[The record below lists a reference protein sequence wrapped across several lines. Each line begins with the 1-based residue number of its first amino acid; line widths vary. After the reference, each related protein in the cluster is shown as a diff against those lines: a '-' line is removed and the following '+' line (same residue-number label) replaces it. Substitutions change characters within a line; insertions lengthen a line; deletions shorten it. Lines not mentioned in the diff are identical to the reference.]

1 MIKLETNKQDF
12 LSRKELEKYD
22 YDFLNDLYIQFD
34 YHEGC
39 SFGWKTVDSLLSQ
52 ILFHE
57 KVIAEIKPKVVLEIG
72 TYKSMYPYFLKKNLP
87 DVKVHTFG
95 INEESQK
102 CVDLVNQYFVEN
114 FVTFYAG
121 DSTKT
126 LTEFEPENITFD
138 MAWVDGGHTYDVA
151 YSDLINCARLEIPE
165 ILIDDVDMG
174 DVRRALNE
182 FLNNTYENDNDEYS
196 YEVVDQ
202 SRSERMITR
211 ISKIKNVSRV

>member
-1 MIKLETNKQDF
+1 MQLETNKQDF

-22 YDFLNDLYIQFD
+22 YDFLNDLYVQFD
-34 YHEGC
+34 HHEGC

-57 KVIAEIKPKVVLEIG
+57 KVITEIKPKVVLEIG

-102 CVDLVNQYFVEN
+102 CVDLVNLYFGEN
-114 FVTFYAG
+114 FVTFYVG
-121 DSTKT
+121 DSTET
-126 LTEFEPENITFD
+126 LTEFEPEDINFD
-138 MAWVDGGHTYDVA
+138 LAWVDGGHTYDVA
-151 YSDLINCARLEIPE
+151 YSDLINCARFEIPE

-174 DVRRALNE
+174 DVRRALTQ
-182 FLNNTYENDNDEYS
+182 FLSNNYENENGEYS
-196 YEVVDQ
+196 YEIADQ
-202 SRSERMITR
+202 SKNERMITR
-211 ISKIKNVSRV
+211 VCKTKK

>member
-1 MIKLETNKQDF
+1 MHLDTNKQDF
-12 LSRKELEKYD
+12 LSRQELEKYD
-22 YDFLNDLYIQFD
+22 YDFLNELYAQFD
-34 YHEGC
+34 DDEGC
-39 SFGWKTVDSLLSQ
+39 LFGWWENVDSLLSQ

-57 KVIAEIKPKVVLEIG
+57 KVIDEIKPKFVLEVG
-72 TYKSMYPYFLKKNLP
+72 TYKSMYSYFLKKNLP

-102 CVDLVNQYFVEN
+102 CVDLVNQYFDKN
-114 FVTFYAG
+114 FVTFYVG

-126 LTEFEPENITFD
+126 LTEFEPKDITFD
-138 MAWVDGGHTYDVA
+138 MAWVDGGHICDVA
-151 YSDLINCARLEIPE
+151 YSDLINCARLKISE

-174 DVRRALNE
+174 NVSRALNK
-182 FLNNTYENDNDEYS
+182 FLNNTFENDNDEYS

-211 ISKIKNVSRV
+211 VRKIKK